1 MRNLFIRI
9 LVASIF
15 APLLIFLAY
24 QGRFY
29 FLFLVE
35 VLIFLGLFEFHSIAR
50 AKEAE
55 LPLFLLIPL
64 GLLIGWFSFLGGE
77 KYVLLILFLAF
88 LSGSFYQIL
97 KNGTKKA
104 SSNIAFFILGTIY
117 VPFFFSHLI
126 LIRQLPNY
134 LGLEYKIGGLWVI
147 FILVC
152 VWFCDTLAY
161 FIGAPLGKYQ
171 LAPNI
176 SPKKTIEGAIG
187 GVVGALG
194 GAIFSYYL
202 FLNFISI
209 KHLLLI
215 SFLIGIVGQI
225 GDLMESSFK
234 REVGLKDSST
244 IIPGHGGILDRFD
257 SLLFV
262 SPLVYYYLRFFIY
275 N

>member
-1 MRNLFIRI
+1 MKNLFIRV
-9 LVASIF
+9 LVALIF
-15 APLLIFLAY
+15 APLLIFSAY
-24 QGRFY
+24 QGRYY
-29 FLFLVE
+29 FLLLVE
-35 VLIFLGLFEFHSIAR
+35 ALIFLGLYEFYSIVR
-50 AKEAE
+50 AKQVEIS
-55 LPLFLLIPL
+55 LFLLIPL

-77 KYVLLILFLAF
+77 KYVLPVIFLAF

-97 KNGTKKA
+97 KNGTEKA
-104 SSNIAFFILGTIY
+104 STNIVFFILGIIY

-161 FIGAPLGKYQ
+161 FIGAPLGKHQ
-171 LAPNI
+171 LTPQI

-187 GVVGALG
+187 GIAGALG
-194 GAIFSYYL
+194 GAIFSHYV
-202 FLNFISI
+202 FLNFVSL

-215 SFLIGIVGQI
+215 SFLIGTVGQI
-225 GDLMESSFK
+225 GDLVESSFK
-234 REVGLKDSST
+234 REVGLKDTSA

-275 N
+275 R